1 MLNVLL
7 IVIICLSL
15 FSMFCFVPM
24 LCSLVLVV
32 KCYAF
37 SLSTSL
43 FYPLLDFIS
52 VMQFPWVIALVECW
66 TCKWYFALS
75 LLACMSGWSFLV
87 WMSIVVT
94 IYSDCLFLVK
104 PWFIALFHFVWSH
117 CACFI
122 CITSFLHTMIIL
134 RCFFSRDT
142 CFYGSR
148 ATQILELGVNEFC
161 STIPNSHVKSRVCFR
176 VLSRNSQRGRL

>member
-43 FYPLLDFIS
+43 FCPLLDFIS
-52 VMQFPWVIALVECW
+52 VMQFPWVVALVECW

-75 LLACMSGWSFLV
+75 LLACMSGSSFLV

-94 IYSDCLFLVK
+94 IYKWLFVFGQAMVYCFIPFCLIALCLLYMHYKF
-104 PWFIALFHFVWSH
+104 FAYNDHIALFF
-117 CACFI
+117 FKRYL
-122 CITSFLHTMIIL
+122 FLWLKSYT
-134 RCFFSRDT
+134 
-142 CFYGSR
+142 
-148 ATQILELGVNEFC
+148 N
-161 STIPNSHVKSRVCFR
+161 SRVRCEW
-176 VLSRNSQRGRL
+176 VLFNYSQLTC